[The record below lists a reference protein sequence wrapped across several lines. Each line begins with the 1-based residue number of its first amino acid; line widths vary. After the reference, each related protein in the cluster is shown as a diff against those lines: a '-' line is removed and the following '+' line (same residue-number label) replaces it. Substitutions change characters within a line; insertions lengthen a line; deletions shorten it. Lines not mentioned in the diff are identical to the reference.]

1 MRSLSSVMI
10 KSRDWFPKFANGLNI
25 KIDIAQKVA
34 LLFLRTPLKPHPS
47 KKHPLKTHFSKRAPS
62 KKAPSKSAPSKNAP
76 HKKQHHLI
84 MIIMIFKEVKK

>member
-10 KSRDWFPKFANGLNI
+10 KSRDWFPKFVNGLNI

-47 KKHPLKTHFSKRAPS
+47 KR
-62 KKAPSKSAPSKNAP
+62 APSKNAP
-76 HKKQHHLI
+76 FKVHPLKMHPLI
-84 MIIMIFKEVKK
+84 MIFREVKKIIM